1 MWELAWGL
9 KNLDIEVEMI
19 TCDHPGQIIYVDEH
33 QVAAVPHRG
42 TNSQARRLLS

>member
-9 KNLDIEVEMI
+9 KNLDIDVEMI
-19 TCDHPGQIIYVDEH
+19 TCDCPGRIVYVDEH

-42 TNSQARRLLS
+42 SNPQLRRLLN